1 MASETDN
8 SNNGKNLLKAHQL
21 QDVKGISS
29 YGDLLNDVVEDEFEL
44 TIDEGQAMAKSLQRI
59 LFKPAE
65 LASKYNIVSMLCE
78 SVQPVNQDG

>member
-8 SNNGKNLLKAHQL
+8 SNNAKNLLQAQL
-21 QDVKGISS
+21 QDVKGVSS
-29 YGDLLNDVVEDEFEL
+29 YGDLLNDVVEDEFDL
-44 TIDEGQAMAKSLQRI
+44 TIDEGHAMAKSLQRI